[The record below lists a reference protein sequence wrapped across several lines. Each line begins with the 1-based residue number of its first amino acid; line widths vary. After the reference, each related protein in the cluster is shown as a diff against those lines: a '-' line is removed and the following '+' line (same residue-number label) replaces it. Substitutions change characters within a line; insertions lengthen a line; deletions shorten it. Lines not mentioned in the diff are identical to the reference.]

1 MRFENLLE
9 PNAPLV
15 TKKMTNVPAKI
26 TIKGLTNDGKKF
38 RPSDWAERLTASV
51 ATFSRGRRMIFHP
64 SVNMATING
73 ISCVVIDSD
82 LEQHD
87 PMLFGF
93 LMDFGKGNNLQIL
106 RDGNSVPQKEAV
118 QQSEAR

>member
-1 MRFENLLE
+1 
-9 PNAPLV
+9 
-15 TKKMTNVPAKI
+15 VPTKI

-64 SVNMATING
+64 CVRMVTIEG
-73 ISCVVIDSD
+73 ISCVVVDSD
-82 LEQHD
+82 LEQRD

-93 LMDFGKGNNLQIL
+93 LMDFGKSNNLQIL
-106 RDGNSVPQKEAV
+106 SDGNAIPKKEVA
-118 QQSEAR
+118 QHPKID